1 MVQVYRKTHEYP
13 DPTPTPLL
21 AFFLRYPNPFA
32 RHVLSVDVLSRHV
45 NPTTGQ
51 IHTTRLILKRGI
63 LPKWATRWLPAA
75 SSGGRG
81 LDAWILEE
89 SVVDPP
95 GWGLTPEEMKRRSR
109 SRTRAGKSRSLSP
122 EGSSSSARRQAE
134 PGGSSGTSYSS
145 SSTHTEANVHSIQAS
160 SSSSKSTL
168 DTPVAADIGLS
179 NPAEST
185 SVSPSHSSVDSGET
199 VPAKGS
205 ESAQTTY
212 QYDADPVLDRAYRT
226 MPRLRVQ
233 QGNLNHRKLMH
244 VIEGGEIRAGPN
256 GTTLHHTTAEVRS
269 HFGGAWSSMIRQR
282 IESYGV
288 GKFETNSEHSRKGMS
303 LILNLL
309 RTRHPLPE
317 TAEFEAYPP
326 PPPGFNE
333 SWSDI
338 PEAINR
344 RSMALP
350 KEGEGRAPRSFFLS
364 AGSLAA
370 WVRSR
375 RERGRENGTGAGEDC
390 DENGHRN
397 RSENGVTSA

>member
-89 SVVDPP
+89 SVIDPP
-95 GWGLTPEEMKRRSR
+95 GWGLTPEELNRRRKVIRRRPIQGNDNGNGISNGNGNGNGNGDHASR
-109 SRTRAGKSRSLSP
+109 Q
-122 EGSSSSARRQAE
+122 SASA
-134 PGGSSGTSYSS
+134 
-145 SSTHTEANVHSIQAS
+145 QAS
-160 SSSSKSTL
+160 SSRSTL
-168 DTPVAADIGLS
+168 DSRTASYDSNLSSAASHTSGDG
-179 NPAEST
+179 AEEVGINAIAARRT
-185 SVSPSHSSVDSGET
+185 ATTTMTKYDS
-199 VPAKGS
+199 
-205 ESAQTTY
+205 
-212 QYDADPVLDRAYRT
+212 DPDLDRAYRT

-338 PEAINR
+338 PEAANR
-344 RSMALP
+344 RATA
-350 KEGEGRAPRSFFLS
+350 KEGSPRSFYLS
-364 AGSLAA
+364 PGSIAA

-375 RERGRENGTGAGEDC
+375 RDRGNANGSAKGNANVDGTG
-390 DENGHRN
+390 
-397 RSENGVTSA
+397 SA

>member
-45 NPTTGQ
+45 DPSTGQ

-89 SVVDPP
+89 SVIDPP
-95 GWGLTPEEMKRRSR
+95 GWGLTPDERRMGRRRVTRSR
-109 SRTRAGKSRSLSP
+109 SVRSPKQATGAATMREPSYIDSEESNLS
-122 EGSSSSARRQAE
+122 QA
-134 PGGSSGTSYSS
+134 
-145 SSTHTEANVHSIQAS
+145 
-160 SSSSKSTL
+160 SSSKSTL
-168 DTPVAADIGLS
+168 DSPVADLPTS
-179 NPAEST
+179 PST
-185 SVSPSHSSVDSGET
+185 SSITPQSGTGDAHAHVQQSTVRGSSTSRDTDLE
-199 VPAKGS
+199 
-205 ESAQTTY
+205 
-212 QYDADPVLDRAYRT
+212 LDRAYRT

-288 GKFETNSEHSRKGMS
+288 GKFESNAEHSRKGMS

-317 TAEFEAYPP
+317 TAEFDAYPP

-338 PEAINR
+338 PEAANR
-344 RSMALP
+344 RCTA
-350 KEGEGRAPRSFFLS
+350 KEGSPRSFFLS

-375 RERGRENGTGAGEDC
+375 REKGRGRGDEEEDGPREGADGERPQGT
-390 DENGHRN
+390 
-397 RSENGVTSA
+397 V